1 MSTTLNTSGQFITLV
16 SRIFLS
22 LIFIVSGVGK
32 IASPY
37 ATIGYITSVG
47 APFPVLAYVIAII
60 IEVGFGLALL
70 FGFKAKFAAAVIAV
84 FTLAAAFLFH
94 TDFTNQIQTIMF
106 LKNITIIGGLLQ
118 IVAYGAGGFS
128 IDNRK

>member
-1 MSTTLNTSGQFITLV
+1 MSTTLNPAGQFITLA

-22 LIFIVSGVGK
+22 LIFILSGVGK
-32 IASPY
+32 ITSPY
-37 ATIGYITSVG
+37 ATIGYITSVH
-47 APFPVLAYVIAII
+47 APFPEVAYAIAVI
-60 IEVGFGLALL
+60 IELGFGLALL
-70 FGFKAKFAAAVIAV
+70 FGFKAKLSATVIAV

-106 LKNITIIGGLLQ
+106 LKNIAIIGGLLQ